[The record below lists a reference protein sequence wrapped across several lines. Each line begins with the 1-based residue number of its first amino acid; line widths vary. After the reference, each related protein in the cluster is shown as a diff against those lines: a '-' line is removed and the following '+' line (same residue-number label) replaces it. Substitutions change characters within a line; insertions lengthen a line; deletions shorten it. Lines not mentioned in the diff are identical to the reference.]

1 MSEGQRTS
9 ITLETLATILGG
21 AFLINYAILILWFL
35 IMLFAPDWFFELNTK
50 LFALGRHEVEL
61 INYGGLAFMK
71 LINLVFFLS
80 PYLAIKL
87 MLRRKRSTGR

>member
-1 MSEGQRTS
+1 MNEGQRTS

-35 IMLFAPDWFFELNTK
+35 IMLCAPDWFFGLNAK

-61 INYGGLAFMK
+61 INYGALAFMK

-80 PYLAIKL
+80 PYLVIKL
-87 MLRRKRSTGR
+87 TLRKGGLSR

>member
-1 MSEGQRTS
+1 MSEGERTS
-9 ITLETLATILGG
+9 ITLEALATILGG

-35 IMLFAPDWFFELNTK
+35 IMLCAPDWFFGLNAK
-50 LFALGRHEVEL
+50 LFALNRHEVEL
-61 INYGGLAFMK
+61 INYGAMSFMK

-87 MLRRKRSTGR
+87 MLRRKTSTGR

>member
-9 ITLETLATILGG
+9 ITLEALATILGG

-35 IMLFAPDWFFELNTK
+35 IMLFAPDWFFDLNAK

-61 INYGGLAFMK
+61 INYGAMAFMK

-80 PYLAIKL
+80 PYLVIKL
-87 MLRRKRSTGR
+87 TLRRKRSTGR